1 MNFRSER
8 VGKLI
13 REELSKMILREVE
26 LPALATITE
35 VEVDKKLDGARVKLS
50 VIPSKEDKNVL
61 AILQAHAGHFQYL
74 LLRKINIKPMPRI
87 FFDIDHGFENAA
99 LVEKILGQDTIKAR
113 EEQEEVAVAEEKPVA
128 KKRAEK

>member
-26 LPALATITE
+26 LPALVTITE
-35 VEVDKKLDGARVKLS
+35 VEIDKKLDGARVKLS
-50 VIPSKEDKNVL
+50 VIPSTQADNVL
-61 AILQAHAGHFQYL
+61 AILKASAGHLQYL

-87 FFDIDHGFENAA
+87 FFEVDHGLENAA
-99 LVEKILGQDTIKAR
+99 LVEKILEDDTIKADL
-113 EEQEEVAVAEEKPVA
+113 EEKA
-128 KKRAEK
+128 

>member
-35 VEVDKKLDGARVKLS
+35 VKVDKKLEGARVEVS
-50 VIPSKEDKNVL
+50 VIPASAEKQVIEELAKN
-61 AILQAHAGHFQYL
+61 AGYLQHL
-74 LLRKINIKPMPRI
+74 LLKKINIKPMPRI
-87 FFDIDHGFENAA
+87 FFEIDHGFENAA
-99 LVEKILGQDTIKAR
+99 LVEKLLGQDTIKAR
-113 EEQEEVAVAEEKPVA
+113 EEEGEPEE
-128 KKRAEK
+128 

>member
-35 VEVDKKLDGARVKLS
+35 VKVDKKLEGARVEVS
-50 VIPSKEDKNVL
+50 VLPSTAAFEKAVL
-61 AILQAHAGHFQYL
+61 AALESKAGYLQHL
-74 LLRKINIKPMPRI
+74 LLKKINIKPMPRI
-87 FFDIDHGFENAA
+87 FFVIDHGFENAA
-99 LVEKILGQDTIKAR
+99 KVEKLLGQDTIKGKD
-113 EEQEEVAVAEEKPVA
+113 ESGK
-128 KKRAEK
+128 

>member
-35 VEVDKKLDGARVKLS
+35 VEVDKKLDGARVKVS
-50 VIPSKEDKNVL
+50 VIPASRRRKRCS
-61 AILQAHAGHFQYL
+61 ASWQSTPGHFQYL

-87 FFDIDHGFENAA
+87 FFEIDHGLENAA
-99 LVEKILGQDTIKAR
+99 KVEKLLGEDTIKAR
-113 EEQEEVAVAEEKPVA
+113 DEE
-128 KKRAEK
+128 

>member
-35 VEVDKKLDGARVKLS
+35 VEVDKNLEGARVKVS
-50 VIPSKEDKNVL
+50 VLPASGEKAVL
-61 AILQAHAGHFQYL
+61 AELTNERGIFSASPAQKNKHQADAADRLRDRPRAGE
-74 LLRKINIKPMPRI
+74 R
-87 FFDIDHGFENAA
+87 
-99 LVEKILGQDTIKAR
+99 
-113 EEQEEVAVAEEKPVA
+113 
-128 KKRAEK
+128 RAG

>member
-35 VEVDKKLDGARVKLS
+35 VEVDKNLEGARVKVS
-50 VIPSKEDKNVL
+50 VLPASGEKAVMAELAKN
-61 AILQAHAGHFQYL
+61 AGYLQHL
-74 LLRKINIKPMPRI
+74 LLKKINIKPMPRI
-87 FFDIDHGFENAA
+87 VFVIDHGPENAA
-99 LVEKILGQDTIKAR
+99 LVEKLLEQDTIKGKDGL
-113 EEQEEVAVAEEKPVA
+113 EQ
-128 KKRAEK
+128 

>member
-35 VEVDKKLDGARVKLS
+35 VEVDKNLEGARVKVS
-50 VIPSKEDKNVL
+50 VLPAKEAENVL
-61 AILQAHAGHFQYL
+61 AILAAHAGHFQYL

-87 FFDIDHGFENAA
+87 FFDLDHGLENAA
-99 LVEKILGQDTIKAR
+99 LVEKLLGQDTIKAR
-113 EEQEEVAVAEEKPVA
+113 EEEKKSGSEE
-128 KKRAEK
+128 

>member
-35 VEVDKKLDGARVKLS
+35 VEVDKNLEGARVKVS
-50 VIPSKEDKNVL
+50 VLPASGEKAVMATL
-61 AILQAHAGHFQYL
+61 TGHAGHFQHL
-74 LLRKINIKPMPRI
+74 LLKKINIKPMPRI
-87 FFDIDHGFENAA
+87 VFVIDHGPENAA
-99 LVEKILGQDTIKAR
+99 KVEKLLEQDTIKA
-113 EEQEEVAVAEEKPVA
+113 QEDGAEE
-128 KKRAEK
+128 

>member
-35 VEVDKKLDGARVKLS
+35 VEVDKNLEGARVKVS
-50 VIPSKEDKNVL
+50 VLPASGEKKVMDELVKN
-61 AILQAHAGHFQYL
+61 AGYFQHL
-74 LLRKINIKPMPRI
+74 LLKKINIKPMPRI
-87 FFDIDHGFENAA
+87 AFVIDHGLENVA
-99 LVEKILGQDTIKAR
+99 LVEKLLGQDTIKA
-113 EEQEEVAVAEEKPVA
+113 QEDDHGHVVKQ
-128 KKRAEK
+128 